1 MLLFLR
7 VSIWHKKD
15 SECIGHCTKWTKYN
29 FIYICSSE
37 SDSQQTI
44 LKLCMLEIRCFVQD
58 PEKHSVAT
66 LMPSGLNNYY
76 IGACG
81 CGRVNTKIQ
90 MALFS
95 ATVLK
100 DAFIFYF
107 FLFFNILL
115 EYLEG
120 KNHLG
125 SEKTAKCLAALM
137 DFMLLNQKFILLFA
151 FLTLRSNYI
160 NYSNLSVIYIVN

>member
-100 DAFIFYF
+100 DAFVFYF
-107 FLFFNILL
+107 FYFLIFYWNIWKVRIILAQKRQQNIWQHWWIL
-115 EYLEG
+115 CCSIKSSSCYLHFWLWE
-120 KNHLG
+120 
-125 SEKTAKCLAALM
+125 AI
-137 DFMLLNQKFILLFA
+137 ILI
-151 FLTLRSNYI
+151 TQI
-160 NYSNLSVIYIVN
+160 